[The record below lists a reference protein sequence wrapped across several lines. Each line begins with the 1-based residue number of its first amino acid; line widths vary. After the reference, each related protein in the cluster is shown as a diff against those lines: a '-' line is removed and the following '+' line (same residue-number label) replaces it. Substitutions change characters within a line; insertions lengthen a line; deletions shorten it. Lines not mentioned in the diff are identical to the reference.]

1 MLRPSTCTT
10 ANGNPQLEADDAT
23 DWRRGGGGGGKPT
36 VRRRGGGG
44 GGGGVGNQQSEGGRG
59 VICETAADV
68 DSCGS
73 VGGPV

>member
-23 DWRRGGGGGGKPT
+23 DWR
-36 VRRRGGGG
+36 

>member
-23 DWRRGGGGGGKPT
+23 D
-36 VRRRGGGG
+36 
-44 GGGGVGNQQSEGGRG
+44 GGGVGNQQSEGGRG

>member
-23 DWRRGGGGGGKPT
+23 DWA
-36 VRRRGGGG
+36 GG

>member
-23 DWRRGGGGGGKPT
+23 DWRGGGGG
-36 VRRRGGGG
+36 
-44 GGGGVGNQQSEGGRG
+44 GNQQSEGGRG

>member
-23 DWRRGGGGGGKPT
+23 DWR
-36 VRRRGGGG
+36 
-44 GGGGVGNQQSEGGRG
+44 GGVGNQQSEGGRG